1 MTEEA
6 PTSSAGMTEEVKELI
21 LKDVNLHCPTNNFS
35 HHTSE
40 ISLTEL
46 FVRRGL
52 AFTLTLTLS
61 QPFKPK
67 LYPLSMVAIT
77 GLVTSEEQG
86 TISYF
91 GIPDS
96 LIRSPSAK
104 AVWKAALEEE
114 KSSPEKGVLVLNI
127 TPPANAPIGSYVL
140 TGKYREEDMLLAM
153 PVVFFNPWCP
163 DDTVYLSDEKER
175 QEYVMSEQGIIYGGS
190 GNYISD
196 RTWDFGQFE
205 DDMARICIKLLD
217 VNPKHAENPADDVC
231 SRSDPVYVSRVISA
245 MINSEGDHGVVMGR
259 WGGPFTAGY
268 KPTHWTGSHA
278 ILKRWYDYG
287 CQPVRYGQCWVFAGV
302 MCSVMRL
309 LGIPCRVVT
318 NYESAH
324 DTNKNLIIDVYYAD
338 YGVAGKKSPDS
349 VWNYHLWVEG
359 WMKRPDLEEGDKY
372 DGWQV
377 LDPTPQEKSNGV
389 YCCGPASVKA
399 IRSGNIDLKYDI
411 PFIFAEVNADCVDWL
426 VKADGSKI
434 KLFSDTKRIGQNI
447 STKSVGLRK
456 RMNIT
461 DTYKHR
467 EGSDKER
474 DVFKYALT
482 RDLTIDKEEGDSGV
496 ETENDTGAE
505 NQTGGA
511 GEETEGNGA
520 VIDTSGGAGEETEGN
535 GAVIDTSGG
544 AGEETEGNGA
554 VIDTSGGA
562 GEGVPEVTP
571 PSDVSMRFE
580 ELSEPMNGK
589 DVSMKLLLH
598 SKSTSSRL
606 LSINIS
612 VQAMGYNGSSAGNIQ
627 SKVKEETM
635 QPGTELSVPILV
647 PFSAYHKLM
656 VECDSMKVTAMVNDK
671 YKPEQVYLAENDIVL
686 MDPPFTFTVSSTT
699 RLQQETSGV
708 LIFKNPVDET
718 LTGCTLTLS
727 GSGIFKKEEDCRLPD
742 LEPKQQVR
750 INIFFYPYKTG
761 KKTITAVF
769 DCSTFRDIQTTC
781 KIEVKE

>member
-1 MTEEA
+1 ME
-6 PTSSAGMTEEVKELI
+6 GEVKEFI
-21 LKDVNLHCPTNNFS
+21 LKDLNLHCPTNNFS

-67 LYPLSMVAIT
+67 LYPLTLVAMT
-77 GLVTSEEQG
+77 GLATSEEQG

-96 LIRSPSAK
+96 VIQSPSAK

-127 TPPANAPIGSYVL
+127 TPPANAPIGAYVL
-140 TGKYREEDMLLAM
+140 SGKYREEEMLLAK

-175 QEYVMSEQGIIYGGS
+175 QEYVMNEQGVIYGGT

-205 DDMARICIKLLD
+205 DDMARICIKMLD
-217 VNPKHAENPADDVC
+217 VNRKHAENPAEDVS

-245 MINSEGDHGVVMGR
+245 MINSDGDHGVVLGR
-259 WGGPFTAGY
+259 WGGSFAGGY

-287 CQPVRYGQCWVFAGV
+287 CHPVRYGQCWVFAGV

-318 NYESAH
+318 NYSSAH
-324 DTNKNLIIDVYYAD
+324 DTNSNLIIDVYHAD
-338 YGVAGKKSPDS
+338 YGVAEKRSPDS
-349 VWNYHLWVEG
+349 IWNYHVWVEG

-377 LDPTPQEKSNGV
+377 LDPTPQEMSNGV

-426 VKADGSKI
+426 VKADGSKMKI
-434 KLFSDTKRIGQNI
+434 FSDTKRIGQNI

-456 RMNIT
+456 RWNIT

-482 RDLTIDKEEGDSGV
+482 RDLTIDKEEDMDTEEEGENVTPTDNET
-496 ETENDTGAE
+496 ETENET
-505 NQTGGA
+505 GA
-511 GEETEGNGA
+511 GEETEGNEA
-520 VIDTSGGAGEETEGN
+520 VIDTSGGADE
-535 GAVIDTSGG
+535 V
-544 AGEETEGNGA
+544 
-554 VIDTSGGA
+554 
-562 GEGVPEVTP
+562 VPEVIAP
-571 PSDVSMRFE
+571 LSDVSMRFE
-580 ELSEPMNGK
+580 EVSKPMNGK
-589 DVSMKLLLH
+589 DVSVKLLLH
-598 SKSTSSRL
+598 SKCDFSRP

-627 SKVKEETM
+627 SEVKEETM
-635 QPGTELSVPILV
+635 QPGKELSVPILV

-671 YKPEQVYLAENDIVL
+671 DKPEQVYLAENDIVL
-686 MDPPFTFTVSSTT
+686 MDPPFTLEVPRTT

-708 LIFKNPVDET
+708 LIFKNPADET

-742 LEPKQQVR
+742 LAPKQQFR
-750 INIFFYPYKTG
+750 IKIFFYPYKTG
-761 KKTITAVF
+761 KKSITAVF
-769 DCSTFRDIQTTC
+769 DCSTFRDIQATC

>member
-6 PTSSAGMTEEVKELI
+6 RTSSAGMTEMVKELI

-52 AFTLTLTLS
+52 PFTLTLTLS

-67 LYPLSMVAIT
+67 LYPLTMVATT

-96 LIRSPSAK
+96 VVRSPSAK
-104 AVWKAALEEE
+104 AVWKAVLEEE
-114 KSSPEKGVLVLNI
+114 RSSPEKGILVLNI
-127 TPPANAPIGSYVL
+127 NPPANAPIGAYVL
-140 TGKYREEDMLLAM
+140 TGKYRKAEMLLAK

-175 QEYVMSEQGIIYGGS
+175 QEYVMSEQGIIYDGT
-190 GNYISD
+190 GNYISS

-205 DDMARICIKLLD
+205 DDMAKICIKLLD
-217 VNPKHAENPADDVC
+217 VNPKHAENPAEDLGG
-231 SRSDPVYVSRVISA
+231 RSYPVYVSRVISA
-245 MINSEGDHGVVMGR
+245 MINSDGDHGVVMGR

-324 DTNKNLIIDVYYAD
+324 DTNRNLIIDVYHAD
-338 YGVAGKKSPDS
+338 YGVAEKRSPDS
-349 VWNYHLWVEG
+349 VWNYHVWVEG
-359 WMKRPDLEEGDKY
+359 WMKRPDLKEGDKY

-399 IRSGNIDLKYDI
+399 IQSGNINLKYDI

-426 VKADGSKI
+426 VKADRSKI
-434 KLFSDTKRIGQNI
+434 KIFSDTKRIGQNI
-447 STKSVGLRK
+447 STKSVGSRK
-456 RMNIT
+456 RRNIT

-474 DVFKYALT
+474 DVFTYALT
-482 RDLTIDKEEGDSGV
+482 I
-496 ETENDTGAE
+496 
-505 NQTGGA
+505 A

-520 VIDTSGGAGEETEGN
+520 VIDTSGA
-535 GAVIDTSGG
+535 
-544 AGEETEGNGA
+544 
-554 VIDTSGGA
+554 A
-562 GEGVPEVTP
+562 GEGASG
-571 PSDVSMRFE
+571 SDVSMRFE
-580 ELSEPMNGK
+580 ELSEPMDGM
-589 DVSMKLLLH
+589 DVSIKLLLH
-598 SKSTSSRL
+598 SKSTFARL

-612 VQAMGYNGSSAGNIQ
+612 VQAMSYNGSSAGNIQ
-627 SKVKEETM
+627 SDVKEETM

-656 VECDSMKVTAMVNDK
+656 VECDSMKITAMVNDK
-671 YKPEQVYLAENDIVL
+671 YQPEQVYLAVNDIVL
-686 MDPPFTFTVSSTT
+686 MDPPFTLTVSRTT

-708 LIFKNPVDET
+708 LIFKNPADER
-718 LTGCTLTLS
+718 LTGCRLTLS
-727 GSGIFKKEEDCRLPD
+727 GSGVFKKEEDCKLPD
-742 LEPKQQVR
+742 LAPKQQFR

-781 KIEVKE
+781 KIEVTE

>member
-520 VIDTSGGAGEETEGN
+520 VIDTSGGAGE
-535 GAVIDTSGG
+535 
-544 AGEETEGNGA
+544 
-554 VIDTSGGA
+554 
-562 GEGVPEVTP
+562 GVPEVTP

-727 GSGIFKKEEDCRLPD
+727 GSGVFKKEEDCRLPD

>member
-6 PTSSAGMTEEVKELI
+6 RTSSAGMTEMVKELI

-52 AFTLTLTLS
+52 PFTLTLTLS

-67 LYPLSMVAIT
+67 LYPLTMVATT

-96 LIRSPSAK
+96 VVRSPSAK
-104 AVWKAALEEE
+104 AVWKAVLEEE
-114 KSSPEKGVLVLNI
+114 RSSPEKGILVLNI
-127 TPPANAPIGSYVL
+127 TPPANAPIGAYVL
-140 TGKYREEDMLLAM
+140 TGKYREEEMLLAK

-190 GNYISD
+190 GNYISS

-205 DDMARICIKLLD
+205 DDMAKICIKLLD
-217 VNPKHAENPADDVC
+217 VNPKHAENPAEDVGG
-231 SRSDPVYVSRVISA
+231 RSYPVYVSRVISA
-245 MINSEGDHGVVMGR
+245 MINSDGDHGVVMGR
-259 WGGPFTAGY
+259 WGGPYTAGY

-318 NYESAH
+318 NFESAH
-324 DTNKNLIIDVYYAD
+324 DTNSNLIIDVYHAD
-338 YGVAGKKSPDS
+338 YGVAEKSSPDS
-349 VWNYHLWVEG
+349 VWNYHVWVEG
-359 WMKRPDLEEGDKY
+359 WMKRPDLKEGDKY

-399 IRSGNIDLKYDI
+399 IQSGNINLKYDI

-426 VKADGSKI
+426 VKADRSKI
-434 KLFSDTKRIGQNI
+434 KIFSDTKRIGQNI
-447 STKSVGLRK
+447 STKSVGSRK

-474 DVFKYALT
+474 DVFTYALT
-482 RDLTIDKEEGDSGV
+482 I
-496 ETENDTGAE
+496 
-505 NQTGGA
+505 A

-520 VIDTSGGAGEETEGN
+520 VIDTSGA
-535 GAVIDTSGG
+535 
-544 AGEETEGNGA
+544 
-554 VIDTSGGA
+554 A
-562 GEGVPEVTP
+562 GEGASG
-571 PSDVSMRFE
+571 SDVSMRFE
-580 ELSEPMNGK
+580 ELSKPINGK
-589 DVSMKLLLH
+589 DVSIKLLLH
-598 SKSTSSRL
+598 SKSTFARL

-612 VQAMGYNGSSAGNIQ
+612 VQAMSYNGSSAGNIQ
-627 SKVKEETM
+627 SEVKEETM

-686 MDPPFTFTVSSTT
+686 MDPPFTLTVSRTT

-708 LIFKNPVDET
+708 LIFKNPADER
-718 LTGCTLTLS
+718 LTGCRLTLS
-727 GSGIFKKEEDCRLPD
+727 GSGVFKKEEDCKLPD
-742 LEPKQQVR
+742 LAPKQQFR

-769 DCSTFRDIQTTC
+769 DCSTFRDIQATC
-781 KIEVKE
+781 KIEVTE

>member
-67 LYPLSMVAIT
+67 LYPLTMVAMT

-96 LIRSPSAK
+96 VIRSPSAK

-127 TPPANAPIGSYVL
+127 TPPANAPIGAYVL
-140 TGKYREEDMLLAM
+140 TGKYREEEMLLAK

-175 QEYVMSEQGIIYGGS
+175 QEYVISEQGIIYGGT

-245 MINSEGDHGVVMGR
+245 MINADGDHGVVMGR

-278 ILKRWYDYG
+278 ILQRWYDYG

-309 LGIPCRVVT
+309 LGIPCRVVS

-324 DTNKNLIIDVYYAD
+324 DTNKNLIIDVYHAD

-349 VWNYHLWVEG
+349 VWNYHVWVEG

-426 VKADGSKI
+426 VKADGSKMKI
-434 KLFSDTKRIGQNI
+434 FSDTKRIGQNI

-456 RMNIT
+456 RRNIT
-461 DTYKHR
+461 DTYKHK

-520 VIDTSGGAGEETEGN
+520 VIDTSGGAGE
-535 GAVIDTSGG
+535 
-544 AGEETEGNGA
+544 
-554 VIDTSGGA
+554 
-562 GEGVPEVTP
+562 GVPEVTP

-580 ELSEPMNGK
+580 ELSKPMNGK

-598 SKSTSSRL
+598 SKSTFSRL

-612 VQAMGYNGSSAGNIQ
+612 VQAMSYNGSSAGNIQ
-627 SKVKEETM
+627 SEVKEETM

-686 MDPPFTFTVSSTT
+686 TDPPFTLTVSSTT

-742 LEPKQQVR
+742 LAPKQQFR

-781 KIEVKE
+781 EIEVKE